1 MSKKKYSR
9 ELRMKVAKE
18 AAKPESKG
26 MEHIKHKYEQICSL
40 RYRILYSWIYC
51 KRSHTFQGEFE
62 VAFILHQHHLTKTQ
76 KHPPCRFP
84 GREDAFTFPIF
95 YLKSRTDSPLSFD
108 DTSSEPHT
116 RQS

>member
-40 RYRILYSWIYC
+40 RYRILYSRIYC
-51 KRSHTFQGEFE
+51 KRSQPGHGE
-62 VAFILHQHHLTKTQ
+62 
-76 KHPPCRFP
+76 P
-84 GREDAFTFPIF
+84 GTGF
-95 YLKSRTDSPLSFD
+95 SFLI
-108 DTSSEPHT
+108 
-116 RQS
+116 

>member
-51 KRSHTFQGEFE
+51 KRSHTFRPSKENLKLLLF
-62 VAFILHQHHLTKTQ
+62 
-76 KHPPCRFP
+76 
-84 GREDAFTFPIF
+84 FTNTI
-95 YLKSRTDSPLSFD
+95 
-108 DTSSEPHT
+108 
-116 RQS
+116 